1 MAVAPGARI
10 EVRSGDDAEQASG
23 KVTNGVFRSAD
34 AGAVTLTLANGQV
47 RTLERDAVRRV
58 RVRRPFFERPAGWR
72 AYLIIIGV
80 MTGFLVWAE
89 AGDDDIGISSLPL
102 AALTMFPAALPFFAA
117 TPMGTIYEAQPQPPR
132 LVMAV
137 DVNVTEG
144 AVVPRD
150 HVVVVAMDHSIRAR
164 RPGHQ
169 QVGIT
174 ACLSSHPERCTGVN
188 ARIEG
193 RAGELPSPLTLR
205 LRLADRFP
213 FGTPL
218 SMHVHVV
225 IVNGSSWRPVGDV
238 RVPRPGDPGVLRAA
252 TMTRRITVSE
262 RRTVGR
268 IVNPPGLDCGAGSPV
283 RRIPVRRINAGAEYS
298 AGSGEISAL
307 SVTRWLFPLTER
319 ADLFPFQTAWSL
331 LEIIVKGQEQWR
343 I

>member
-10 EVRSGDDAEQASG
+10 EVHSGDDSDQDG
-23 KVTNGVFRSAD
+23 GNVTNGVFRSAD

-47 RTLERDAVRRV
+47 RTLERDAVRRG

-72 AYLIIIGV
+72 AYLIIMGV

-102 AALTMFPAALPFFAA
+102 TALTMFPAALPFFAA
-117 TPMGTIYEAQPQPPR
+117 TPMGTIYEAQPQPR

-137 DVNVTEG
+137 DVNVAEG
-144 AVVPRD
+144 TVVPRD
-150 HVVVVAMDHSIRAR
+150 HVVVVVMDHSIRAR
-164 RPGHQ
+164 RHGHQ

-174 ACLSSHPERCTGVN
+174 ACLSSHPERCTGVS

-193 RAGELPSPLTLR
+193 RAGELLSPLTLR

-218 SMHVHVV
+218 SMYVHVV

-238 RVPRPGDPGVLRAA
+238 RVPRPGDPGVLGTA
-252 TMTRRITVSE
+252 TVTRRITASE
-262 RRTVGR
+262 R
-268 IVNPPGLDCGAGSPV
+268 
-283 RRIPVRRINAGAEYS
+283 
-298 AGSGEISAL
+298 
-307 SVTRWLFPLTER
+307 
-319 ADLFPFQTAWSL
+319 
-331 LEIIVKGQEQWR
+331 
-343 I
+343 